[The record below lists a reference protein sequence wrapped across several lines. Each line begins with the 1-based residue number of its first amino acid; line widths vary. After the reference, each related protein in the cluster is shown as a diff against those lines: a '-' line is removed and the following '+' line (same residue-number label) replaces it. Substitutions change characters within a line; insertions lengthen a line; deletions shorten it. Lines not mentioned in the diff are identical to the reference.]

1 VRRLSSRVE
10 KLEEALHR
18 DREEVRAS
26 YSPQESEELRRQGF
40 AGLIL
45 EVVTP
50 WNHDLW
56 PVPTAEEGRNA
67 KANGTH

>member
-10 KLEEALHR
+10 KLEEAVHR
-18 DREEVRAS
+18 AREEVRAS

-40 AGLIL
+40 AGTVL
-45 EVVTP
+45 EIVTP
-50 WNHDLW
+50 WDRGPW
-56 PVPTAEEGRNA
+56 PVPTAEEGRDA